1 MEGLGGGRGAVKRE
15 TLYSLCL
22 WPWCVEH
29 KTGAERATTARAA
42 QTAKQLCNQAR
53 WSRYWRN
60 HIGGAILAEPYWR
73 SHWRRPRGGGVAFEG
88 SRGRLLHG
96 GFAPPS
102 M

>member
-1 MEGLGGGRGAVKRE
+1 VEGLGGGRGAVKRE

-53 WSRYWRN
+53 WSRYWRS

-73 SHWRRPRGGGVAFEG
+73 SHIGGAIGGGDPL
-88 SRGRLLHG
+88 SI
-96 GFAPPS
+96 
-102 M
+102 